1 MGFFN
6 RRLSREEENRLS
18 LLDDIEKTK
27 EALRLAYN
35 GLDNAIDPNLIDC
48 YIYEVN
54 SELMRYRFL
63 LNQATILFSLPD
75 NSSNEVVRDA
85 LLNANTAGNILV
97 PETLV

>member
-35 GLDNAIDPNLIDC
+35 GLDNAIDPDLIDC